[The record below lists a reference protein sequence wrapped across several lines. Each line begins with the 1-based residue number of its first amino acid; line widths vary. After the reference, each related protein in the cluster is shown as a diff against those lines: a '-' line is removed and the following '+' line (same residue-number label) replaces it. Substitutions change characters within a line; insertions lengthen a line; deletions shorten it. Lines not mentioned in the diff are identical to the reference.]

1 MTTHIAPDGSR
12 DVSLDIHDNGR
23 GPKMEAQ
30 IRIQPDGTLSAFDAK
45 GHGDLGEPID
55 EHFAI
60 DEHRHATWKSTGEA
74 GEKDLHGD
82 AFYLPLAPLPDVL
95 GLLVTA
101 LQKAGGT
108 IALLP
113 EGTARLEKVAEAS
126 ELVGDKTEHLTGYS
140 ILGLDFTPTRVWIKD
155 DGDPYG
161 FVSPNLSCVV
171 EGGEG
176 AIDDLIAVQQK
187 LDRVHDEGVARRLA
201 HRPPEAGLAFTHAR
215 VLDSVTKRWLVDQTV
230 IVVGSK
236 IKAMGPSKIVK
247 PPSGAEVV
255 DATDKALIPGLWDM
269 HSHLGPADGVLDI
282 ASGVTTARDVGNDP
296 DVLDDFKKRFDD
308 GTAVGP
314 HVLRAGFIEGR
325 GEDAAGSKVTA
336 ETEEEAK
343 KAVEF
348 YAQRGYEQIKI
359 YNSMKP
365 DLVPVLAKAAHAKGM
380 RVSGHVPAHMLA
392 EEAIRGGYDEINH
405 VNFLFLNFLADHE
418 TRTNTPLRFSI
429 VAEKAG
435 GLDLSSKPVKDF
447 IALMKQKKTTVD
459 PTLGVFEAMYL
470 SRLGQM
476 SPTVL
481 PFASRLPASVRRTF
495 LLGGLPVPEGQ
506 DQTWKDAF
514 AATEKMVKLLHDSG
528 IPIGSGTDSF
538 GGLMLHR
545 ELELYVQAGLSTADA
560 IETSTLGAARIMRKD
575 KTTGSIAV
583 GKDADLVLVDGDPLI
598 RMEDIRRV
606 VSTVRGGVVFPSGEL
621 YETVGVA
628 PWK

>member
-1 MTTHIAPDGSR
+1 
-12 DVSLDIHDNGR
+12 
-23 GPKMEAQ
+23 
-30 IRIQPDGTLSAFDAK
+30 
-45 GHGDLGEPID
+45 
-55 EHFAI
+55 
-60 DEHRHATWKSTGEA
+60 
-74 GEKDLHGD
+74 
-82 AFYLPLAPLPDVL
+82 
-95 GLLVTA
+95 
-101 LQKAGGT
+101 
-108 IALLP
+108 
-113 EGTARLEKVAEAS
+113 
-126 ELVGDKTEHLTGYS
+126 
-140 ILGLDFTPTRVWIKD
+140 
-155 DGDPYG
+155 
-161 FVSPNLSCVV
+161 
-171 EGGEG
+171 
-176 AIDDLIAVQQK
+176 
-187 LDRVHDEGVARRLA
+187 
-201 HRPPEAGLAFTHAR
+201 
-215 VLDSVTKRWLVDQTV
+215 
-230 IVVGSK
+230 
-236 IKAMGPSKIVK
+236 
-247 PPSGAEVV
+247 
-255 DATDKALIPGLWDM
+255 
-269 HSHLGPADGVLDI
+269 
-282 ASGVTTARDVGNDP
+282 
-296 DVLDDFKKRFDD
+296 
-308 GTAVGP
+308 
-314 HVLRAGFIEGR
+314 
-325 GEDAAGSKVTA
+325 
-336 ETEEEAK
+336 
-343 KAVEF
+343 
-348 YAQRGYEQIKI
+348 
-359 YNSMKP
+359 
-365 DLVPVLAKAAHAKGM
+365 
-380 RVSGHVPAHMLA
+380 MLA